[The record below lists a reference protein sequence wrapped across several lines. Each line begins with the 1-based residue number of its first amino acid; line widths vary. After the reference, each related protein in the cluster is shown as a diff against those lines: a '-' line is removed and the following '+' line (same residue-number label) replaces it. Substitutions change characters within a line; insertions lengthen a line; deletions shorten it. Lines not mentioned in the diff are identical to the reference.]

1 MPPKRYALK
10 NIPVVTEVPVPD
22 VHHPPPN
29 YDRLPTHEFT
39 MGLIAPKG
47 SGKTTTI
54 INLMEFY
61 ADYFHSILVFSP
73 TVASDEKWDYI
84 KRKPLL
90 KQNVELKAWVKS
102 MAQKKRKRGI
112 VEGPPIKNEFEG
124 LVDDYDPEFDGIV
137 PEECFYEDYDEE
149 TLRKI
154 YTEQMT
160 MVKLLK
166 KYGKT
171 KHLANRVL
179 IIFDD
184 MVGSILFSNARRNVF
199 KGFNTRHRH
208 YSCSMLMVSQGYN
221 EIPRTVRINYTC
233 LVIFEICNDKELE
246 VIHYDFSM
254 GIRKY
259 DDWLKVYM
267 EATKLPFN
275 FLFYNI
281 QPVDKNL
288 RTMRN
293 FEDYI
298 FITSEE
304 EANKTLLSFS

>member
-1 MPPKRYALK
+1 MRVPQ
-10 NIPVVTEVPVPD
+10 IEEVPVPNIN
-22 VHHPPPN
+22 HPDPN
-29 YDRLPTHEFT
+29 YSVLPRHEFT

-54 INLMEFY
+54 INLMNFY
-61 ADYFHSILVFSP
+61 SNYFHTILVFSP

-84 KRKPLL
+84 KKKSLL
-90 KQNVELKAWVKS
+90 VQNVKLKAWIKS
-102 MAQKKRKRGI
+102 MATKRKKKGL
-112 VEGPPIKNEFEG
+112 VEGAPAIGEFEG
-124 LVDDYDPEFDGIV
+124 LVEDYDPEFDGLI
-137 PEECFYEDYDEE
+137 PEDCFYEDYDED
-149 TLRKI
+149 TLRTI
-154 YTEQMT
+154 YTSQMK

-171 KHLANRVL
+171 KHLANRIL

-184 MVGSILFSNARRNVF
+184 MVGSVLFSNARRNVF

-254 GIRKY
+254 GCRNY
-259 DDWLKVYM
+259 DDWLTMYLY
-267 EATKLPFN
+267 ATKEPFH

-281 QPVDKNL
+281 QPTDKKL
-288 RTMRN
+288 RCMKN
-293 FEDYI
+293 FQEYLFVGDN
-298 FITSEE
+298 SEKDD
-304 EANKTLLSFS
+304 NKSLLSLP